1 MKINKKTEQIMTNEI
16 DLKIL
21 RSLLIKSYS
30 LTELAEE
37 VGIAYKNLLPHVRK
51 LEKQGWLMAKKEKN
65 SRGQMVIVSSK
76 RKDIEGRGLI
86 DSRLK
91 DLFAGRTGKN
101 AQKEILEQKP
111 YIGSH
116 TAQGNEAD
124 MFVFKSPRYSRNV
137 RNRTIEFRDY
147 ELAEQGYLQLDVFG
161 LADIYM
167 RHMVPDLFITKYFGD
182 PNAMG
187 FRVARGTNKEG
198 MLKSDD
204 VFYEDGLI
212 QIRDQYMKLEEKE
225 TKDDDK
231 LEEYSKGVQAR
242 IAKLT
247 RKMREAERREQAA
260 VDYAKAVEQKRLT
273 LEKKFEK
280 TDSDYIKKFESTI
293 SSGLEAAQKELAAA
307 IESGDAT
314 AQVEAN
320 KRIATLAFENAK
332 LEAAKE
338 GRQTVEAEKPVQ
350 NLSQGGDVNIPRTDD
365 PINPDPR
372 AEAWASKNSW
382 FGTDRAMTYTAFE
395 IHKDLTEKEGYDP
408 SSDEYYAEVDKRIRV
423 DFPHKFGT
431 TETKQTAAPVQTV
444 ASANRS
450 VKPGRKTVKLTSS
463 QVAIAKKLGVPLEEY
478 AKQLKNTEGA

>member
-1 MKINKKTEQIMTNEI
+1 MPEEEKKTVPI
-16 DLKIL
+16 DT
-21 RSLLIKSYS
+21 SGPDA
-30 LTELAEE
+30 T
-37 VGIAYKNLLPHVRK
+37 V
-51 LEKQGWLMAKKEKN
+51 
-65 SRGQMVIVSSK
+65 
-76 RKDIEGRGLI
+76 DIE
-86 DSRLK
+86 
-91 DLFAGRTGKN
+91 
-101 AQKEILEQKP
+101 
-111 YIGSH
+111 
-116 TAQGNEAD
+116 
-124 MFVFKSPRYSRNV
+124 
-137 RNRTIEFRDY
+137 
-147 ELAEQGYLQLDVFG
+147 
-161 LADIYM
+161 
-167 RHMVPDLFITKYFGD
+167 
-182 PNAMG
+182 
-187 FRVARGTNKEG
+187 
-198 MLKSDD
+198 
-204 VFYEDGLI
+204 
-212 QIRDQYMKLEEKE
+212 E
-225 TKDDDK
+225 TKDESVIETEAPEQETVKEETVKEETKSDSE
-231 LEEYSKGVQAR
+231 LEDYSKGVQAR

-260 VDYAKAVEQKRLT
+260 VEYAKAVEQKRLT

-314 AQVEAN
+314 AQVDAN

-338 GRQTVEAEKPVQ
+338 GRETVQAEKPVQ
-350 NLSQGGDVNIPRTDD
+350 TLSQGGDVNIPQTDD

-372 AEAWASKNSW
+372 AEAWASKNTW
-382 FGTDRAMTYTAFE
+382 FGSDRAMTYTAFE

-431 TETKQTAAPVQTV
+431 TENKQTAAPVQTV